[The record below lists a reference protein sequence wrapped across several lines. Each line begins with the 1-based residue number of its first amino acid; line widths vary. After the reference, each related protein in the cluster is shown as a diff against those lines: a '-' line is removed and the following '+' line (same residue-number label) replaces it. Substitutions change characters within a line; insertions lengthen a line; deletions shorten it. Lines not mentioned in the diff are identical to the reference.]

1 MAGRSVS
8 TEIPGHVAFLLFVLL
23 VALFMR
29 SHDRRGE

>member
-1 MAGRSVS
+1 MT
-8 TEIPGHVAFLLFVLL
+8 TELPGTVAFILLLLL